1 MRNGAALL
9 VLVLVA
15 PRTAAAQKKDAPKAQ
30 VDPQRNTS
38 ANAPPRVS
46 LTPRFSPGQSFRYEM
61 VFETTTAASRSG
73 LASDPQG
80 PANRVIT
87 WEAEIRLEVLPAPSS
102 APGAIRLRTTY
113 EKSNAEMHSDT
124 FEPDATAL
132 ELQYKKLEGKV
143 LEFTLD
149 AGGKVISA
157 SGLEG
162 IASDEKS
169 LETARASIA
178 QLASGPGAPVGGVA
192 IGQKWSSVQAAE
204 SLPISGLVWRTVSE
218 YMRDEQCPRTSPAGA
233 PSSSGEAANAVASET
248 CAVIASHLDMV
259 RPKRLRDPTPE
270 EYRKNGVRTA
280 GTWDGSGE
288 NISYVS
294 LRTGQVVRMTQT
306 DSEQMDVTFTTSAN
320 SSLHYT
326 GTTQSRLQ
334 VDAVELDEQPN

>member
-1 MRNGAALL
+1 MRNGAVLLAVVLLAL
-9 VLVLVA
+9 
-15 PRTAAAQKKDAPKAQ
+15 RMAAAQNKDTPKAR

-46 LTPRFSPGQSFRYEM
+46 LAPRFSPGQSFRYKM

-80 PANRVIT
+80 PSKRVMT
-87 WEAEIRLEVLPAPSS
+87 WEAEIRLEVLPALSV

-113 EKSNAEMHSDT
+113 EKSNAELHSDT
-124 FEPDATAL
+124 FEPEATAL
-132 ELQYKKLEGKV
+132 ELQYKRLEGKV
-143 LEFTLD
+143 LQFTLD
-149 AGGKVISA
+149 ADGKVISTT
-157 SGLEG
+157 GLEAV
-162 IASDEKS
+162 ASDEKS
-169 LETARASIA
+169 LETARASMA
-178 QLASGPGAPVGGVA
+178 QLTAGPGAPAGGVTV
-192 IGQKWSSVQAAE
+192 GQKWSSEQAAE
-204 SLPISGLVWRTVSE
+204 SLPISGLVWRTASE
-218 YMRDEQCPRTSPAGA
+218 YMRDEPCPPASPAGA
-233 PSSSGEAANAVASET
+233 PSASGAVANAVASET
-248 CAVIASHLDMV
+248 CAVIASHLELV

-270 EYRKNGVRTA
+270 EYRKNGVRTG

-320 SSLHYT
+320 SSLHYI

-334 VDAVELDEQPN
+334 VDAVELDKQPN

>member
-1 MRNGAALL
+1 
-9 VLVLVA
+9 
-15 PRTAAAQKKDAPKAQ
+15 
-30 VDPQRNTS
+30 
-38 ANAPPRVS
+38 
-46 LTPRFSPGQSFRYEM
+46 M

-80 PANRVIT
+80 PSKRVIT

-113 EKSNAEMHSDT
+113 EKSSAELHSDT
-124 FEPDATAL
+124 FEPEATAL
-132 ELQYKKLEGKV
+132 ELQYKRLEGKV

-149 AGGKVISA
+149 AGGKVTST

-178 QLASGPGAPVGGVA
+178 QLAAGPGAPVGGVA
-192 IGQKWSSVQAAE
+192 IGQKWSSEQPAE
-204 SLPISGLVWRTVSE
+204 SLPISGLVWHTASE
-218 YMRDEQCPRTSPAGA
+218 YMRDEPCPPSSPAGA
-233 PSSSGEAANAVASET
+233 PSSSGDAANAGAGET
-248 CAVIASHLDMV
+248 CAVIASHLDLV
-259 RPKRLRDPTPE
+259 RAKRLRDPTPE
-270 EYRKNGVRTA
+270 EYRKNGVRTG

-306 DSEQMDVTFTTSAN
+306 DSEQMDVMFTSSAN
-320 SSLHYT
+320 SSLHYV
-326 GTTQSRLQ
+326 GTTQSHLQ
-334 VDAVELDEQPN
+334 VDAVELSKHPN